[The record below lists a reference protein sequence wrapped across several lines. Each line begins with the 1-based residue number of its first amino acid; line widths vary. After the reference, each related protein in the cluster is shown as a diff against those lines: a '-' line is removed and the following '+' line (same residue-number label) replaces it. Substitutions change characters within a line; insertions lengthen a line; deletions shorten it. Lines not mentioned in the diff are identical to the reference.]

1 MSRSELNPVD
11 FLYRAAYMYP
21 DNTAVVHGKRRY
33 GYRELAERSWRLANA
48 LRSAGLAKGE
58 RVATLLFNSPAM
70 LEAHFGVPAAGGI
83 LVAVN
88 NRLSSAEV
96 GYILQ
101 HSGARYLLL
110 DTALEAVAEPLDL
123 AGVTV
128 IRCDDT
134 GGPGDPYEEFLAG
147 ASPARPV
154 SWLEHEEETISIN
167 YTSGTTGRP
176 KGVQYTYRGAY
187 LNALSEVIVAGLG
200 TDSAY
205 LWTLPMFHCNGW
217 CFPWAVTAVAARHV
231 TMRAVDPGLIWELI
245 DREGVTHYNG
255 APTVQLMVLN
265 HPRAHR
271 LDRPVTAM
279 VAAAPPSPT
288 LLARMSELN
297 FRVVHV
303 YGLTETYGPITVCP
317 EQEAWRDLPAQQRAE
332 YLARQGQAYPS
343 ADLVRVVDEQMNDVP
358 QDGATMGEVV
368 MRGNNVMSGYFD
380 DETATATAFAGGW
393 FHSGDLAVWHPD
405 GNIELRDRGK
415 DIIIS
420 GGENISSIEVE
431 QAIAAHPAVLECA
444 VIGIPH
450 PHWGERPKAFV
461 TLNEGAAATPEEI
474 IAFCRERLAHYK
486 CPDSIEFGPLPKTS
500 TGKTQKFV
508 LRQRESAA
516 RKAAPFPGNRRSRL
530 CLAMQ
535 PTRRGAGSTWW
546 WSAPGR
552 PAASP
557 RWCSPGPVRGW
568 RSRTRRP
575 SRAIRPAGTWWD
587 PAGCRSW
594 RISGCVSPTRA
605 RALTCSR
612 SVLPAGGA
620 GCPPSPGAAT
630 QVTGSSC
637 RGSCLITRCARPP
650 WRRARSRYEPGSPGS
665 RRAGAAGWMRS
676 SPATGS
682 AWPARSSSP
691 RTGR

>member
-1 MSRSELNPVD
+1 MSGAPPGHPGGLGPGAAAGTVFRSELNPVD
-11 FLYRAAYMYP
+11 FLHRAAYLYP
-21 DNTAVVHGKRRY
+21 DKVAVVHGQRRY
-33 GYRELAERSWRLANA
+33 GYRELAERSWRLASA
-48 LRSAGLAKGE
+48 LRSAGLAKGD
-58 RVATLLFNSPAM
+58 RVAALLFNSPAM

-96 GYILQ
+96 GYILR

-110 DTALEAVAEPLDL
+110 DTTLAPVTEPLDL

-134 GGPGDPYEEFLAG
+134 GVPGDPYEEFLAG
-147 ASPARPV
+147 ASPPRPA

-187 LNALSEVIVAGLG
+187 LNALSEVIVAGMG
-200 TDSAY
+200 SDSAY

-245 DREGVTHYNG
+245 DGEGVTHYNG
-255 APTVQLMVLN
+255 APTVQLMVIN

-271 LDRPVTAM
+271 LEPAVTAM

-317 EQEAWRDLPAQQRAE
+317 EQEAWRELSVSQRAA

-343 ADLVRVVDEQMNDVP
+343 SDLVRVVDGQMTDVP
-358 QDGATMGEVV
+358 RDGTTMGEVV
-368 MRGNNVMSGYFD
+368 MRGNNVMSGYFN
-380 DETATATAFAGGW
+380 DEAATGKAFAGGW

-444 VIGIPH
+444 VVGIPH

-461 TLNEGAAATPEEI
+461 TLSEGAAAAPEEI
-474 IAFCRERLAHYK
+474 IAFCRERLARYK

-508 LRQRESAA
+508 LRQREWTD
-516 RKAAPFPGNRRSRL
+516 
-530 CLAMQ
+530 Q
-535 PTRRGAGSTWW
+535 
-546 WSAPGR
+546 
-552 PAASP
+552 
-557 RWCSPGPVRGW
+557 
-568 RSRTRRP
+568 
-575 SRAIRPAGTWWD
+575 D
-587 PAGCRSW
+587 
-594 RISGCVSPTRA
+594 
-605 RALTCSR
+605 
-612 SVLPAGGA
+612 
-620 GCPPSPGAAT
+620 T
-630 QVTGSSC
+630 QVG
-637 RGSCLITRCARPP
+637 GV
-650 WRRARSRYEPGSPGS
+650 
-665 RRAGAAGWMRS
+665 
-676 SPATGS
+676 
-682 AWPARSSSP
+682 
-691 RTGR
+691 

>member
-1 MSRSELNPVD
+1 MSSALSEGPGRPGPGAAAGTVFRSELNPVD
-11 FLYRAAYMYP
+11 FLYRAAYLYP
-21 DNTAVVHGKRRY
+21 DKVAVAAGKRRY
-33 GYRELAERSWRLANA
+33 SYRELAERSWRLANA
-48 LRSAGLAKGE
+48 LRSAGLAKGD
-58 RVATLLFNSPAM
+58 RVAALLFNSPAM

-88 NRLSSAEV
+88 NRLSGPEV

-101 HSGARYLLL
+101 HSGAKYLLL
-110 DTALEAVAEPLDL
+110 DTGLAAVAEASGL

-134 GGPGDPYEEFLAG
+134 GVPGDPYEEFLAG
-147 ASPARPV
+147 ASPARPA
-154 SWLEHEEETISIN
+154 SWLEHEEETIPIT

-187 LNALSEVIVAGLG
+187 LNAMSEVIVAGMG

-231 TMRAVDPGLIWELI
+231 TMRAVDPELIWELI
-245 DREGVTHYNG
+245 DGEGVTHYNG
-255 APTVQLMVLN
+255 APTVQLMVVN

-271 LDRPVTAM
+271 LERPVTAM

-317 EQEAWRDLPAQQRAE
+317 EQEGWRELPVSQRAK

-343 ADLVRVVDEQMNDVP
+343 SDLVRVVDEQMTDVP
-358 QDGATMGEVV
+358 QDGQVMGEVI
-368 MRGNNVMSGYFD
+368 MRGNNVMSGYFN
-380 DETATATAFAGGW
+380 DEAATGKAFAGGW

-444 VIGIPH
+444 VVGIPH

-461 TLNEGAAATPEEI
+461 TLNEGAAADAEEI
-474 IAFCRERLAHYK
+474 ITFCRERLAHYK
-486 CPDSIEFGPLPKTS
+486 CPDSVEFGALPKTS

-508 LRQRESAA
+508 LRQHEWAD
-516 RKAAPFPGNRRSRL
+516 
-530 CLAMQ
+530 Q
-535 PTRRGAGSTWW
+535 
-546 WSAPGR
+546 
-552 PAASP
+552 
-557 RWCSPGPVRGW
+557 
-568 RSRTRRP
+568 
-575 SRAIRPAGTWWD
+575 D
-587 PAGCRSW
+587 
-594 RISGCVSPTRA
+594 
-605 RALTCSR
+605 
-612 SVLPAGGA
+612 
-620 GCPPSPGAAT
+620 T
-630 QVTGSSC
+630 QVG
-637 RGSCLITRCARPP
+637 GV
-650 WRRARSRYEPGSPGS
+650 
-665 RRAGAAGWMRS
+665 
-676 SPATGS
+676 
-682 AWPARSSSP
+682 
-691 RTGR
+691 

>member
-1 MSRSELNPVD
+1 MSEALSPNPGKPGAGTGAGTVFRSELNPVD
-11 FLYRAAYMYP
+11 FLYRAAYLYP
-21 DNTAVVHGKRRY
+21 DKVAVVHGQRRY
-33 GYRELAERSWRLANA
+33 SYRELAERSWRLANA

-58 RVATLLFNSPAM
+58 RVATLLFNSPTM

-96 GYILQ
+96 EYILR

-110 DTALEAVAEPLDL
+110 DAGLAPVTEPLDL

-134 GGPGDPYEEFLAG
+134 GVPPDPYEEFLDG
-147 ASPARPV
+147 ASPVRPA
-154 SWLEHEEETISIN
+154 SWLGHEEETISIN

-187 LNALSEVIVAGLG
+187 LNALSEVIVAGMG

-245 DREGVTHYNG
+245 DGEGITHYNG
-255 APTVQLMVLN
+255 APTVQLMVVN

-271 LDRPVTAM
+271 LERPVTAM

-317 EQEAWRDLPAQQRAE
+317 EQEAWRELPVDQRAR

-343 ADLVRVVDEQMNDVP
+343 SDLVRVVDGQMTDVP
-358 QDGATMGEVV
+358 RNGTTMGEVV
-368 MRGNNVMSGYFD
+368 MRGNNVMSGYFN
-380 DETATATAFAGGW
+380 DEAATGKAFAGGW

-461 TLNEGAAATPEEI
+461 TLGEGAAATPEEI

-508 LRQRESAA
+508 LRQREWAD
-516 RKAAPFPGNRRSRL
+516 
-530 CLAMQ
+530 Q
-535 PTRRGAGSTWW
+535 
-546 WSAPGR
+546 
-552 PAASP
+552 
-557 RWCSPGPVRGW
+557 
-568 RSRTRRP
+568 
-575 SRAIRPAGTWWD
+575 D
-587 PAGCRSW
+587 
-594 RISGCVSPTRA
+594 
-605 RALTCSR
+605 
-612 SVLPAGGA
+612 
-620 GCPPSPGAAT
+620 T
-630 QVTGSSC
+630 QVG
-637 RGSCLITRCARPP
+637 GV
-650 WRRARSRYEPGSPGS
+650 
-665 RRAGAAGWMRS
+665 
-676 SPATGS
+676 
-682 AWPARSSSP
+682 
-691 RTGR
+691 

>member
-1 MSRSELNPVD
+1 MSEALSPNRGEPGPDAGAGTVSRSELNPVD
-11 FLYRAAYMYP
+11 FLHRAAYVYP
-21 DNTAVVHGKRRY
+21 DKVAVVHGKRRY
-33 GYRELAERSWRLANA
+33 SYRELAERSWRLANA
-48 LRSAGLAKGE
+48 LRSAGLAKGD
-58 RVATLLFNSPAM
+58 RVAALLFNSPTM

-96 GYILQ
+96 GYIVQ
-101 HSGARYLLL
+101 HSGAKYLLL
-110 DTALEAVAEPLDL
+110 DAELAAVAEPSGL

-134 GGPGDPYEEFLAG
+134 GVPGDPYEDFLAG
-147 ASPARPV
+147 ASPARPA

-200 TDSAY
+200 NDSAY

-231 TMRAVDPGLIWELI
+231 TMRAVDPELIWELI
-245 DREGVTHYNG
+245 DGEGVTHYNG

-265 HPRAHR
+265 QPRAHR
-271 LDRPVTAM
+271 LERPVTAM

-317 EQEAWRDLPAQQRAE
+317 EQEGWRELPVEQRAR

-343 ADLVRVVDEQMNDVP
+343 ADLVRVVDAEMNDVP
-358 QDGATMGEVV
+358 QDAATMGEVV

-380 DETATATAFAGGW
+380 DEAATAKAFAGGW
-393 FHSGDLAVWHPD
+393 FHSGDLAVWYPD

-431 QAIAAHPAVLECA
+431 QTITAHPAVLEAA
-444 VIGIPH
+444 VIGVPH
-450 PHWGERPKAFV
+450 PYWGERPKAFV
-461 TLNEGAAATPEEI
+461 TLNEGAAATPEEL

-486 CPDSIEFGPLPKTS
+486 CPDSIEFGALPKTS

-508 LRQRESAA
+508 LRQREWAD
-516 RKAAPFPGNRRSRL
+516 
-530 CLAMQ
+530 Q
-535 PTRRGAGSTWW
+535 
-546 WSAPGR
+546 
-552 PAASP
+552 
-557 RWCSPGPVRGW
+557 
-568 RSRTRRP
+568 
-575 SRAIRPAGTWWD
+575 D
-587 PAGCRSW
+587 
-594 RISGCVSPTRA
+594 
-605 RALTCSR
+605 
-612 SVLPAGGA
+612 
-620 GCPPSPGAAT
+620 T
-630 QVTGSSC
+630 QVG
-637 RGSCLITRCARPP
+637 GV
-650 WRRARSRYEPGSPGS
+650 
-665 RRAGAAGWMRS
+665 
-676 SPATGS
+676 
-682 AWPARSSSP
+682 
-691 RTGR
+691 

>member
-1 MSRSELNPVD
+1 MMSGALSEDPGRHGPGAAAGTVFRSELNPVD
-11 FLYRAAYMYP
+11 FLYRAAYLYP
-21 DNTAVVHGKRRY
+21 DKVAVAAGKRRY
-33 GYRELAERSWRLANA
+33 SYRELAERSWRLANA
-48 LRSAGLAKGE
+48 LRSAGLAKGD

-88 NRLSSAEV
+88 NRLSGAEI

-101 HSGARYLLL
+101 HSGAKYLLL
-110 DTALEAVAEPLDL
+110 DTGLAAVAEPSGLP
-123 AGVTV
+123 GVAV

-134 GGPGDPYEEFLAG
+134 GASGDPYEEFLAA
-147 ASPARPV
+147 ASPARPA

-187 LNALSEVIVAGLG
+187 LNALNEVIVAGLG
-200 TDSAY
+200 NDSAY

-231 TMRAVDPGLIWELI
+231 TMRAVDPELIWELI
-245 DREGVTHYNG
+245 DGEGITHYNG
-255 APTVQLMVLN
+255 APTVQLMVTN

-271 LDRPVTAM
+271 LERAVTAM

-317 EQEAWRDLPAQQRAE
+317 EQEAWRELPVEQRAT

-343 ADLVRVVDEQMNDVP
+343 SDLVRVVDEQMTDVP
-358 QDGATMGEVV
+358 QDGQVMGEVI
-368 MRGNNVMSGYFD
+368 MRGNNVMSGYFN
-380 DETATATAFAGGW
+380 DEAATRKAFAGGW

-508 LRQRESAA
+508 LRQH
-516 RKAAPFPGNRRSRL
+516 K
-530 CLAMQ
+530 
-535 PTRRGAGSTWW
+535 
-546 WSAPGR
+546 
-552 PAASP
+552 
-557 RWCSPGPVRGW
+557 
-568 RSRTRRP
+568 
-575 SRAIRPAGTWWD
+575 
-587 PAGCRSW
+587 
-594 RISGCVSPTRA
+594 
-605 RALTCSR
+605 
-612 SVLPAGGA
+612 
-620 GCPPSPGAAT
+620 
-630 QVTGSSC
+630 
-637 RGSCLITRCARPP
+637 
-650 WRRARSRYEPGSPGS
+650 
-665 RRAGAAGWMRS
+665 
-676 SPATGS
+676 
-682 AWPARSSSP
+682 WPAKDTRL
-691 RTGR
+691 GGV